1 MVVYAPHGP
10 VVLNVQIT
18 VKSCSENGALRV
30 SDVTVLTVDGEPDAR
45 YYGFASQWGEV
56 VLNYKKDGRPAK
68 PEPKATAAPAKAA
81 PAKAAPAAPAAPAKA
96 KAAPAAPAKAAPAEI
111 DAEMQEYLA
120 FQAFQAM
127 KRKAG
132 K

>member
-1 MVVYAPHGP
+1 MAEYFPHGP
-10 VVLNVQIT
+10 VTLNLSVLLSKVTANGKLAV
-18 VKSCSENGALRV
+18 SE
-30 SDVTVLTVDGEPDAR
+30 VTVLTADGKPDAR
-45 YYGFASQWGEV
+45 YYGFASQWGDV
-56 VLNYKKDGRPAK
+56 VLNFKQEGRPVK
-68 PEPKATAAPAKAA
+68 PEPK
-81 PAKAAPAAPAAPAKA
+81 AKAAPAAPAKAAPAKA
-96 KAAPAAPAKAAPAEI
+96 KAAPAAPAKAAPAMGAVD

>member
-1 MVVYAPHGP
+1 MADYFSHGP
-10 VVLNVQIT
+10 VVLNLNVLLSKVT
-18 VKSCSENGALRV
+18 ANGKLAV
-30 SDVTVLTVDGEPDAR
+30 ADVTVLTADGKPDAR
-45 YYGFASQWGEV
+45 YYGFAGKFGDV
-56 VLNYKKDGRPAK
+56 VLNFKAEGRPVK
-68 PEPKATAAPAKAA
+68 PEPKAK
-81 PAKAAPAAPAAPAKA
+81 AAPAAPAKA
-96 KAAPAAPAKAAPAEI
+96 KAAPAKAAPAKAAPVMGAVD

>member
-1 MVVYAPHGP
+1 MEAIMAEYFSHGP
-10 VVLNVQIT
+10 VTLNLSVLLSKVTANGKLAV
-18 VKSCSENGALRV
+18 SE
-30 SDVTVLTVDGEPDAR
+30 VTVLTADGKPDAR
-45 YYGFASQWGEV
+45 YYGFASQWGDV
-56 VLNYKKDGRPAK
+56 VLNFKTEGRPVK
-68 PEPKATAAPAKAA
+68 PEPKAKAAPAKAAPAAPAKAA
-81 PAKAAPAAPAAPAKA
+81 PAKAAPA
-96 KAAPAAPAKAAPAEI
+96 KAAPAEV

>member
-1 MVVYAPHGP
+1 MAVYLPHGP
-10 VVLNVQIT
+10 TVLNVQIT
-18 VKSCSENGALRV
+18 VNKASANGACLS
-30 SDVTVLTVDGEPDAR
+30 SDVTVLTANGKPDVR
-45 YYGFASQWGEV
+45 YYGFVNSWGGV
-56 VLNYKKDGRPAK
+56 VLNFKEEGRSAK
-68 PEPKATAAPAKAA
+68 PEPKAKAA

-96 KAAPAAPAKAAPAEI
+96 KAAPAEV

>member
-1 MVVYAPHGP
+1 MAEYFPHGP
-10 VVLNVQIT
+10 VTLNLSVLLSKVTANGKLAV
-18 VKSCSENGALRV
+18 SE
-30 SDVTVLTVDGEPDAR
+30 VTVLTADGKPDAR
-45 YYGFASQWGEV
+45 YYGFASQWGDV
-56 VLNYKKDGRPAK
+56 VLNFKQEGRPVK
-68 PEPKATAAPAKAA
+68 PEP
-81 PAKAAPAAPAAPAKA
+81 KA
-96 KAAPAAPAKAAPAEI
+96 KAAPAAPAKAAPAMGAVD